1 MPKIFITLS
10 FFSILLGC
18 ASTSRLDT
26 RIDKR
31 ETPPLPTFLSKWKKA
46 SLTDLEKLEVGAKED
61 NIRWWK
67 NYTLSLQKKET
78 KPAEACAGFKGLSLE
93 HSFPLHDL
101 ALLRAYE
108 VCPNTEKLNELP
120 GSVAP
125 WYRDV
130 FADIKLKEALE
141 TSDLKDDLAA
151 YVEKVKLESNK
162 KNKEDLYIKALT
174 AALKLE
180 AKADI
185 ESVQTALYKNSPR
198 LNPEPTLRDLS
209 NVAMDYRFHR
219 EFEKALTTYRKILAT
234 PSTSTE
240 EYFLALKNIRQ
251 TYKVAQKRSEYINAT
266 ADLVNWAKAEFQK
279 NKKDRRAVARYH
291 DAQVLFAKTLWTED
305 QTSRAVQ
312 VLNETHKFLRGMY
325 PMDEVF
331 FILGRIDEERG
342 NFTKALEYFEA
353 SYQQP
358 ISLPGLRDKIAWL
371 KSWNYYKLEKWED
384 AKTSF
389 EQMKELVKDPADK
402 SRARFWLARSYQ
414 KMQKTAE
421 ATNELQG
428 LVKEDPLGYYGVL
441 AVRELKQPFSPLK
454 AGQKDLEGLSLFSV
468 SEIDPQTRLVTEWL
482 IAVDEKPFAE
492 KILTSAAESL
502 RQKNVT
508 SEETWLSMSSGF
520 ARTGL
525 YLPLFSAIGALQ
537 PEVKDRLLN
546 DHPDLLFPQ
555 AYEDI
560 ILNASAK
567 SGVPAEL
574 IFSIIRQESAFNTE
588 ARSPADAFG
597 LMQLLPSIAKQLAKQ
612 NSLTYGEALDLFKP
626 EINIPLG
633 AFELKTLMK
642 KYDNQFILAVSGYNA
657 NDSAIRGWLKTR
669 FRADSVEFIE
679 EVPYEET
686 RTYIKLVMRNYVFY
700 RRLLQHDS
708 ATTFP
713 EDLLLLKERN

>member
-46 SLTDLEKLEVGAKED
+46 SLADLEKLEVGAKED

-67 NYTLSLQKKET
+67 TYTLSLQKKES
-78 KPAEACAGFKGLSLE
+78 KPAEACAGFKGLSLD

-151 YVEKVKLESNK
+151 YVEKAKLESNK

-198 LNPEPTLRDLS
+198 LNPEPTLRDLG

-251 TYKVAQKRSEYINAT
+251 TYKVAQKRTEYINAT

-389 EQMKELVKDPADK
+389 EQMKDLVKDPADK

-414 KMQKTAE
+414 KLQKTVE

-454 AGQKDLEGLSLFSV
+454 AGQKDLEGLSLFNV
-468 SEIDPQTRLVTEWL
+468 SEIDSQTRLVTEWL

-492 KILTSAAESL
+492 KILTSAAENL

-508 SEETWLSMSSGF
+508 SEETWLAMSSGF

-567 SGVPAEL
+567 SGVPAEF

-626 EINIPLG
+626 EVNIPLG